1 MAAITISAPFVARA
15 PVAIRRT
22 RVAARA
28 AFAPAVS
35 TSQVTFGARKMM
47 SGVSVQ
53 AARKPLQT
61 AAGRKSVVT

>member
-1 MAAITISAPFVARA
+1 
-15 PVAIRRT
+15 
-22 RVAARA
+22 
-28 AFAPAVS
+28 
-35 TSQVTFGARKMM
+35 M